1 MTGML
6 KGFAFLLLFQ
16 FAGELIVSATGI
28 PVPGNVAGMI
38 LLLLGLLTGLVK
50 AEWVEDAADLLLSHL
65 ALFFVPAGVGVMV
78 YFDLIAVQW
87 LPICVAMIVSTFVVM
102 AVTGWVEQKM
112 ERDEES
118 GHGR

>member
-6 KGFAFLLLFQ
+6 RGFAFLLLFQ
-16 FAGELIVSATGI
+16 FAGELIVAAIGV
-28 PVPGNVAGMI
+28 PVPGNVAGMV
-38 LLLLGLLTGLVK
+38 LLLFALLAGVVQ
-50 AEWVEDAADLLLSHL
+50 AEWVEEAADLLLSHL

-87 LPICVAMIVSTFVVM
+87 LPICVAMVLSTFVVM